1 MEFVIFHLHF
11 AESNNFWAGE
21 LDFSR
26 IKMDFHSFILFAQ
39 KSHAGH
45 AQSIITS

>member
-1 MEFVIFHLHF
+1 VIFHLHF
-11 AESNNFWAGE
+11 AESNNFCAGE
-21 LDFSR
+21 SDFSK
-26 IKMDFHSFILFAQ
+26 IKTDFHSLILLAQ

>member
-1 MEFVIFHLHF
+1 VIFHLHF

-21 LDFSR
+21 PDFSK
-26 IKMDFHSFILFAQ
+26 IKISFQLEILLAQ

-45 AQSIITS
+45 AQRITTS

>member
-1 MEFVIFHLHF
+1 VIFHLHF
-11 AESNNFWAGE
+11 AERSNFCAGE
-21 LDFSR
+21 PDLSK
-26 IKMDFHSFILFAQ
+26 ISIDFHSFILLAQ